1 MCGQHVYGQNT
12 DTVTVTTCPVKDIK
26 DILSGKK
33 EKAAK
38 PPKNHYLLVTPVISS
53 SPATGFVLGFASQL
67 AFKGADP
74 ADKYSI
80 LSGNAQYTTKNQ
92 ALFNIKNNVFLLHN
106 KLFLSGDWRLFL
118 FSQPTYGLGTDIL
131 NNDSTEGGFAVGDQF
146 IEPDSIAEPMRF
158 NYIKFHQSASWKI
171 VGDFYLGGG
180 VHFDI
185 YDKIVDEKLDTA
197 NGVFTHHYDYS
208 VKYGFNPNNYSLNG
222 LSINGVID
230 TRDNQLNATKGWF
243 ANLNWRFNPGS
254 ASRSSSSL
262 LFAEMRY
269 FKSFNIKK
277 GRHTIGVWAWGNFVT
292 SGHIPYLTLPAIGW
306 DQRSRSGRGYAQGLF
321 RGYSMMYGE
330 FEYRFPISCNHFL
343 SGVVFANATTA
354 SDRDRDIKLFRYIK
368 PAVGVG
374 LRLLMDKTTETNLVL
389 DFAKGRKS
397 GGFYL
402 NAGETF

>member
-1 MCGQHVYGQNT
+1 MQ
-12 DTVTVTTCPVKDIK
+12 
-26 DILSGKK
+26 
-33 EKAAK
+33 
-38 PPKNHYLLVTPVISS
+38 
-53 SPATGFVLGFASQL
+53 
-67 AFKGADP
+67 
-74 ADKYSI
+74 
-80 LSGNAQYTTKNQ
+80 
-92 ALFNIKNNVFLLHN
+92 
-106 KLFLSGDWRLFL
+106 R
-118 FSQPTYGLGTDIL
+118 
-131 NNDSTEGGFAVGDQF
+131 
-146 IEPDSIAEPMRF
+146 
-158 NYIKFHQSASWKI
+158 
-171 VGDFYLGGG
+171 
-180 VHFDI
+180 
-185 YDKIVDEKLDTA
+185 
-197 NGVFTHHYDYS
+197 
-208 VKYGFNPNNYSLNG
+208 
-222 LSINGVID
+222 
-230 TRDNQLNATKGWF
+230 KGWF

-277 GRHTIGVWAWGNFVT
+277 GRHTMGVWAWGNFVT